1 MARKSLIAKANRKAK
16 YSSRRVNRCPVI
28 WRYRPCGRARGYMR
42 EFGMCRICFRTLANQ
57 GKLPGVRKSSW

>member
-1 MARKSLIAKANRKAK
+1 MARKSLIAKANREAK
-16 YSSRRVNRCPVI
+16 FSSRRVNRCPVV
-28 WRYRPCGRARGYMR
+28 WRRQPCGRARGYMR